1 MAWEM
6 PISITQIAPMNNNH
20 KQLVNYA

>member
-6 PISITQIAPMNNNH
+6 PISITQIAPMSNNH